1 MEKLKPVTFSSAS
14 SHPVRLE
21 GVLHLL
27 EGEGQWPAAV
37 ICHPHPLGGGTMHNS
52 VVTAIARALV
62 ARGVLALRFNFRGT
76 GRSGGLYDGG
86 RGEQADVAGAMDWL
100 LAQPEVDPWRVSLVG
115 YSFGAWV
122 GLMHAQSD
130 PRVAAAAAVGL
141 VAWHYDAEFAQVKDR
156 PVPGEEAW
164 TFGPG
169 FLQTFTRPKLFVA
182 GEYDSFSPLPTLRR
196 FVEQLPAPKQLHV
209 VSGTDHFF
217 QGREPEVGAQVAGFI
232 AGL

>member
-1 MEKLKPVTFSSAS
+1 
-14 SHPVRLE
+14 
-21 GVLHLL
+21 
-27 EGEGQWPAAV
+27 
-37 ICHPHPLGGGTMHNS
+37 MHNG

-62 ARGVLALRFNFRGT
+62 ARGVLALRFNFRGV
-76 GRSGGLYDGG
+76 GRSGSLHDGG

-130 PRVAAAAAVGL
+130 PRIAAVAAVGL
-141 VAWHYDAEFAQVKDR
+141 VAWHYDAEFAQIEE
-156 PVPGEEAW
+156 PPMPGDEAS
-164 TFGPG
+164 PLDPE
-169 FLQTFTRPKLFVA
+169 FLQSFTRPKLFVA

-196 FVEQLPAPKQLHV
+196 FVEQLPAPTQLHV
-209 VSGTDHFF
+209 VSGTDHFLH
-217 QGREPEVGAQVAGFI
+217 GREPEVGAQVAGFI

>member
-21 GVLHLL
+21 GILHVLD
-27 EGEGQWPAAV
+27 GEGQWPAAV

-62 ARGVLALRFNFRGT
+62 ARGVLALRFNFRGV
-76 GRSGGLYDGG
+76 GRSGGLHDSG

-130 PRVAAAAAVGL
+130 PRIAAAAVVGL
-141 VAWHYDAEFAQVKDR
+141 VAWHYDAEFAQAHDPPISGDEDWPLDPNR
-156 PVPGEEAW
+156 
-164 TFGPG
+164 
-169 FLQTFTRPKLFVA
+169 
-182 GEYDSFSPLPTLRR
+182 SPAPNCS
-196 FVEQLPAPKQLHV
+196 LPASTTPFPHCP
-209 VSGTDHFF
+209 HC
-217 QGREPEVGAQVAGFI
+217 
-232 AGL
+232 AGLSSSFLLQKSFMLYPERITFFRVARQR

>member
-14 SHPVRLE
+14 SHPVQLE
-21 GVLHLL
+21 GVFHVL

-37 ICHPHPLGGGTMHNS
+37 ICHPHPLGGGTMHNG

-62 ARGVLALRFNFRGT
+62 SRGILALRFNFRGV
-76 GRSGGLYDGG
+76 GRSGGLHDGG

-115 YSFGAWV
+115 YSFGAWI
-122 GLMHAQSD
+122 GLTHAQSD
-130 PRVAAAAAVGL
+130 PRIAAAAVVGL
-141 VAWHYDAEFAQVKDR
+141 AAWHYDAEFAQAHD
-156 PVPGEEAW
+156 PPIPGDEAW
-164 TFGPG
+164 PLDPAA
-169 FLQTFTRPKLFVA
+169 LQSFTRPKLLVA

-196 FVEQLPAPKQLHV
+196 FVEQLPAPTQLYV
-209 VSGTDHFF
+209 VAGTDHFF
-217 QGREPEVGAQVAGFI
+217 HGREPEVGEKVAGFI

>member
-1 MEKLKPVTFSSAS
+1 MEKLKPVTFSSAG
-14 SHPVRLE
+14 SHPVQLE

-27 EGEGQWPAAV
+27 EGEGQWPVAV

-62 ARGVLALRFNFRGT
+62 ARGVLTLRFNFRGV
-76 GRSGGLYDGG
+76 GRSSGLYDGG
-86 RGEQADVAGAMDWL
+86 RGEQADVAGAVDWL
-100 LAQPEVDPWRVSLVG
+100 LAQPGVDPWRVSLVG

-130 PRVAAAAAVGL
+130 PRIAAAVAVGL
-141 VAWHYDAEFAQVKDR
+141 VAWSYDAEFGQAAGR
-156 PVPGEEAW
+156 PLLGGEARHFVPE
-164 TFGPG
+164 
-169 FLQTFTRPKLFVA
+169 FLQSFTRPKLFVA
-182 GEYDSFSPLPTLRR
+182 GEYDSFSPLPALRG
-196 FVEQLPAPKQLHV
+196 FVQQLPAPKQLHV

-217 QGREPEVGAQVAGFI
+217 HGRESEVGAQVAGFL